1 MKIFK
6 LPLAGLLFCTAPL
19 LAGCGTSDKPEAPVS
34 LTWEMGTGNAEP
46 GYYENSFV
54 LKNISGA
61 PLPRNWTIYYSQLP
75 RNVKQIGNPAV
86 KVEPVNGN
94 FFKMYPTESFTP
106 LAPGDSMRITFLC
119 SYKIDRN
126 SHAPEGTYWVATAD
140 GKESSPLPVTLNTL
154 VLPSPES
161 LPGYPDATKIYE
173 SNLRLENVSAL
184 QPWDILPS
192 VKKAT
197 PAEGAVVLDGKVAL
211 AYPDAYAVEARL
223 LKEKLSAL
231 YGLEVVD
238 KAPVTIALETL
249 ADKAKAV
256 NDEYYDMVIDSDRIK
271 ISAATPHGVFNG
283 TQTLLAMLKGKEAPY
298 RLDAMSV
305 EDYPDLLYR
314 GQMIDIAR
322 NFTTVDNLKKLVDV
336 FASYKMNVL
345 HFHFSDDEAWR
356 LEIPGLEELTAVGSR
371 RGHTTDESRCLY
383 PCYDGGYD
391 PDAATVGNG
400 YYSREDF
407 IGLLRYAAE
416 RHIRVIPEIE
426 SPGHAR
432 AAIVSMKARYN
443 KYKDTDVEKAA
454 EYLLSEPED
463 TSRYASVQ
471 YYTDNVI
478 NVAMPSTYRFM
489 EKVIQELA
497 AMYREAG
504 VPLATVHLG
513 GDEVARGVW
522 LGSPKCQALMKE
534 KGMTKPHDLAEHFI
548 TQMADIMQRNGLKF
562 SGWQEV
568 ALGHTEEA
576 HRQLRTQ
583 AAGVYCWN
591 TVPGYDEVVY
601 QIANNGYPVI
611 LCNVGNFYMDMAYNG
626 HPDERGLD
634 WGGYVDES
642 VSFSMLPFSIY
653 RSLRT
658 DGAGNP
664 VDLDMA
670 YNGHPDERGLDW
682 GGYVDESVSFSMLPF
697 SIYRSLRTDG
707 AGNPVDLD
715 AAEKGKTVLTAE
727 GRKNILGVQGQ
738 LFAETIRSFNGVEYL
753 LFPKIMG
760 LAERGWNAYPAWEE
774 LRGAQEQQAF
784 NKALALYYEKISDM
798 EMPYWARNGINFRLP
813 HPGLLVKDGK
823 LYANVA
829 IRGAEIRY
837 TTDGSEPDA
846 QSALWEAPV
855 PCHAPVVKAKTF
867 CQGKESLPITL
878 KTE

>member
-1 MKIFK
+1 M
-6 LPLAGLLFCTAPL
+6 
-19 LAGCGTSDKPEAPVS
+19 
-34 LTWEMGTGNAEP
+34 N
-46 GYYENSFV
+46 
-54 LKNISGA
+54 
-61 PLPRNWTIYYSQLP
+61 
-75 RNVKQIGNPAV
+75 
-86 KVEPVNGN
+86 
-94 FFKMYPTESFTP
+94 
-106 LAPGDSMRITFLC
+106 
-119 SYKIDRN
+119 
-126 SHAPEGTYWVATAD
+126 TY
-140 GKESSPLPVTLNTL
+140 L
-154 VLPSPES
+154 
-161 LPGYPDATKIYE
+161 
-173 SNLRLENVSAL
+173 
-184 QPWDILPS
+184 
-192 VKKAT
+192 
-197 PAEGAVVLDGKVAL
+197 
-211 AYPDAYAVEARL
+211 
-223 LKEKLSAL
+223 
-231 YGLEVVD
+231 
-238 KAPVTIALETL
+238 
-249 ADKAKAV
+249 
-256 NDEYYDMVIDSDRIK
+256 VIDSDRVT

-283 TQTLLAMLKGKEAPY
+283 TQTLLAMLKGKKAPY

-356 LEIPGLEELTAVGSR
+356 LEISGLEELTAVGSR

-653 RSLRT
+653 RSLRM
-658 DGAGNP
+658 DGAGN
-664 VDLDMA
+664 
-670 YNGHPDERGLDW
+670 
-682 GGYVDESVSFSMLPF
+682 S
-697 SIYRSLRTDG
+697 
-707 AGNPVDLD
+707 VDLD

>member
-314 GQMIDIAR
+314 GQVIDIAR

-356 LEIPGLEELTAVGSR
+356 LEIPGLEELTAVGS

-664 VDLDMA
+664 VDLD
-670 YNGHPDERGLDW
+670 
-682 GGYVDESVSFSMLPF
+682 
-697 SIYRSLRTDG
+697 
-707 AGNPVDLD
+707 

>member
-642 VSFSMLPFSIY
+642 
-653 RSLRT
+653 
-658 DGAGNP
+658 
-664 VDLDMA
+664 
-670 YNGHPDERGLDW
+670 
-682 GGYVDESVSFSMLPF
+682 
-697 SIYRSLRTDG
+697 DG

>member
-1 MKIFK
+1 MKILK
-6 LPLAGLLFCTAPL
+6 LPLAGLLFCTVPFW
-19 LAGCGTSDKPEAPVS
+19 AGCGTSDKSEAPVS
-34 LTWEMGTGNAEP
+34 LTWEMGASDIAP

-54 LKNISGA
+54 LKNISDA
-61 PLPRNWTIYYSQLP
+61 PLPKDWTIYYSQLP
-75 RNVKQIGNPAV
+75 RNVKQAGNPAV
-86 KVEPVNGN
+86 KVESVNGN
-94 FFKMYPTESFTP
+94 FFKMYPTESFTS

-119 SYKIDRN
+119 SYKLDRN
-126 SHAPEGTYWVATAD
+126 SHVPEGTYWVAATD
-140 GKESSPLPVTLNTL
+140 GKEGKPLPVTLNAL
-154 VLPSPES
+154 GLPSPES
-161 LPGYPDATKIYE
+161 LPGYPDAVKIYE
-173 SNLRLENVSAL
+173 SNLRLAHAPAL
-184 QPWDILPS
+184 KQSDILPS
-192 VKKAT
+192 VKKVT
-197 PAEGAVVLDGKVAL
+197 PAEGGVVLDGKVAL
-211 AYPDAYAVEARL
+211 AYPDEYAGEAKL

-231 YGLEVVD
+231 YGLEIVGQ
-238 KAPVTIALETL
+238 APVTIALETL

-256 NDEYYDMVIDSDRIK
+256 NDEYYDMVIGSDRIK

-283 TQTLLAMLKGKEAPY
+283 TQTLLAMLKDKKAPY

-322 NFTTVDNLKKLVDV
+322 NFTTADNLKKLVDI

-345 HFHFSDDEAWR
+345 HFHFADDEAWR
-356 LEIPGLEELTAVGSR
+356 LEIPGLEELTAVGSH

-391 PDAATVGNG
+391 PDASTVGNG
-400 YYSREDF
+400 HYSREDF

-443 KYKDTDVEKAA
+443 RYKDTDMEKAA

-478 NVAMPSTYRFM
+478 NVAMPSAYRFM

-497 AMYREAG
+497 AMYEEAG
-504 VPLATVHLG
+504 VPLTTVHLG

-522 LGSPKCQALMKE
+522 LGSPKCRALMKE
-534 KGMTKPHDLAEHFI
+534 EGMTKPHDLAEYFI
-548 TQMADIMQRNGLKF
+548 TQMAGIMQRNGLKF

-634 WGGYVDES
+634 WGGYVDEAI
-642 VSFSMLPFSIY
+642 SFSMLPFSIY

-658 DGAGNP
+658 DGAGDS
-664 VDLDMA
+664 VDLDK
-670 YNGHPDERGLDW
+670 
-682 GGYVDESVSFSMLPF
+682 
-697 SIYRSLRTDG
+697 
-707 AGNPVDLD
+707 
-715 AAEKGKTVLTAE
+715 AEKGKTVLTAE

-738 LFAETIRSFNGVEYL
+738 LFAETIRSFSGVEYL

-760 LAERGWNAYPAWEE
+760 LAERGWNAYPAWEK

-784 NKALALYYEKISDM
+784 DKALALYYEKISDM
-798 EMPYWARNGINFRLP
+798 EMPYWAKNGINFRLP
-813 HPGLLVKDGK
+813 HPGLLVKDGT
-823 LYANVA
+823 LYANTA

-837 TTDGSEPDA
+837 TMDGSEPTVN
-846 QSALWEAPV
+846 SALWEMPV
-855 PCHAPVVKAKTF
+855 KCDASVVKAGTF
-867 CQGKESLPITL
+867 YQGKASLPITL
-878 KTE
+878 KVE

>member
-1 MKIFK
+1 
-6 LPLAGLLFCTAPL
+6 
-19 LAGCGTSDKPEAPVS
+19 
-34 LTWEMGTGNAEP
+34 
-46 GYYENSFV
+46 
-54 LKNISGA
+54 
-61 PLPRNWTIYYSQLP
+61 
-75 RNVKQIGNPAV
+75 
-86 KVEPVNGN
+86 
-94 FFKMYPTESFTP
+94 
-106 LAPGDSMRITFLC
+106 
-119 SYKIDRN
+119 
-126 SHAPEGTYWVATAD
+126 
-140 GKESSPLPVTLNTL
+140 
-154 VLPSPES
+154 
-161 LPGYPDATKIYE
+161 
-173 SNLRLENVSAL
+173 
-184 QPWDILPS
+184 
-192 VKKAT
+192 
-197 PAEGAVVLDGKVAL
+197 
-211 AYPDAYAVEARL
+211 
-223 LKEKLSAL
+223 
-231 YGLEVVD
+231 
-238 KAPVTIALETL
+238 
-249 ADKAKAV
+249 
-256 NDEYYDMVIDSDRIK
+256 
-271 ISAATPHGVFNG
+271 
-283 TQTLLAMLKGKEAPY
+283 
-298 RLDAMSV
+298 
-305 EDYPDLLYR
+305 
-314 GQMIDIAR
+314 
-322 NFTTVDNLKKLVDV
+322 
-336 FASYKMNVL
+336 
-345 HFHFSDDEAWR
+345 
-356 LEIPGLEELTAVGSR
+356 
-371 RGHTTDESRCLY
+371 
-383 PCYDGGYD
+383 
-391 PDAATVGNG
+391 
-400 YYSREDF
+400 
-407 IGLLRYAAE
+407 
-416 RHIRVIPEIE
+416 
-426 SPGHAR
+426 
-432 AAIVSMKARYN
+432 MKARYN

-497 AMYREAG
+497 VMYREAG

-522 LGSPKCQALMKE
+522 LGSPKCRALMKE

-548 TQMADIMQRNGLKF
+548 TRMADIMQRNGLKF

-591 TVPGYDEVVY
+591 TVPGYDEVVC

-653 RSLRT
+653 RSLR
-658 DGAGNP
+658 A
-664 VDLDMA
+664 
-670 YNGHPDERGLDW
+670 
-682 GGYVDESVSFSMLPF
+682 
-697 SIYRSLRTDG
+697 DG

-715 AAEKGKTVLTAE
+715 AAEKGKTVLTVE

-837 TTDGSEPDA
+837 TTDGSEPDT

>member
-1 MKIFK
+1 M
-6 LPLAGLLFCTAPL
+6 
-19 LAGCGTSDKPEAPVS
+19 
-34 LTWEMGTGNAEP
+34 
-46 GYYENSFV
+46 
-54 LKNISGA
+54 
-61 PLPRNWTIYYSQLP
+61 
-75 RNVKQIGNPAV
+75 
-86 KVEPVNGN
+86 
-94 FFKMYPTESFTP
+94 
-106 LAPGDSMRITFLC
+106 
-119 SYKIDRN
+119 
-126 SHAPEGTYWVATAD
+126 
-140 GKESSPLPVTLNTL
+140 
-154 VLPSPES
+154 
-161 LPGYPDATKIYE
+161 
-173 SNLRLENVSAL
+173 
-184 QPWDILPS
+184 
-192 VKKAT
+192 
-197 PAEGAVVLDGKVAL
+197 
-211 AYPDAYAVEARL
+211 
-223 LKEKLSAL
+223 
-231 YGLEVVD
+231 
-238 KAPVTIALETL
+238 
-249 ADKAKAV
+249 
-256 NDEYYDMVIDSDRIK
+256 NDEYYDLVIDSDRIK

-283 TQTLLAMLKGKEAPY
+283 TQTLLAMLKGKKAPY

-322 NFTTVDNLKKLVDV
+322 NFTTVDNLKKLVDI

-497 AMYREAG
+497 VMYREAG

-522 LGSPKCQALMKE
+522 LGSPKCRALMKE

-548 TQMADIMQRNGLKF
+548 TRMADIMQRNGLKF

-653 RSLRT
+653 RSLR
-658 DGAGNP
+658 A
-664 VDLDMA
+664 
-670 YNGHPDERGLDW
+670 
-682 GGYVDESVSFSMLPF
+682 
-697 SIYRSLRTDG
+697 DG

-715 AAEKGKTVLTAE
+715 AAEKGKTVLTVE

-837 TTDGSEPDA
+837 TTDGSEPDT